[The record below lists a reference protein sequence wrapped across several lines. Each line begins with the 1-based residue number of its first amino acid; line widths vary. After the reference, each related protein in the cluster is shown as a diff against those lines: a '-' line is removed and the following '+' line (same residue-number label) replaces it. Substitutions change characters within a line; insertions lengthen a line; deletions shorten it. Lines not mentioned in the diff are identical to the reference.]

1 MKLLLLLAILLILI
15 ALAKT
20 SPSINKYRIIYPY
33 KQFQIFDNQIYILIH
48 VPENLQAANENQICI
63 NLNNATEKLLVRQR
77 TLLSRCLNPP
87 NTYGNG
93 AATLHL
99 SFNIP
104 FESNN
109 NKNLLLSLSITNNK
123 PFQPANA
130 PYRLESEIHDSKI
143 IAILSKKDTQR
154 NRIHQ
159 KHEYK
164 ILYPKNEEFR

>member
-1 MKLLLLLAILLILI
+1 M
-15 ALAKT
+15 
-20 SPSINKYRIIYPY
+20 
-33 KQFQIFDNQIYILIH
+33 
-48 VPENLQAANENQICI
+48 
-63 NLNNATEKLLVRQR
+63 LVRQR
-77 TLLSRCLNPP
+77 TLLSKCLNPP

-104 FESNN
+104 FQSNN

-164 ILYPKNEEFR
+164 ILYPKNGMTLEINNEKQHNAIKT